1 VTERPT
7 PEPTRALAPEARG
20 LFALEVLGGAI
31 PAVVAAV
38 VLAGIFLGTG
48 PTVLVGVVAVVLAA
62 AAAILIP
69 RVRLAQFRY
78 EVREEEID
86 LRHGILVQQ
95 RTLVPMV
102 RVQHVDTRRT
112 VPSRFFGLAAVVF
125 HTAAGA
131 NEIPALRE
139 EDAAAIRDRIAD
151 LARTPEVL

>member
-7 PEPTRALAPEARG
+7 PEPTKALAPEARSM
-20 LFALEVLGGAI
+20 FTVEVLGGAV
-31 PAVVAAV
+31 PAVAATV
-38 VLAGIFLGTG
+38 VLAAIFLDTA
-48 PTVLVGVVAVVLAA
+48 PAIAIGVVAVVLAVV
-62 AAAILIP
+62 AAIVIP
-69 RVRLAQFRY
+69 PIRLAMFRY

-86 LRHGILVQQ
+86 LRHGIVVQQ

-112 VPSRFFGLAAVVF
+112 LLSRFFGLAAVVF

-139 EDAAAIRDRIAD
+139 ADAAAIRDRIAD